1 LCCHPPP
8 QPHTL
13 CLLQIKTYVI
23 DNTTVTGVHTVDLT
37 LAELKQVRVRERTFE
52 RSQAYNDFLPV
63 MTFEECATMARVRA
77 GVSPSSA
84 LRCLPK
90 LQHVGSDATH
100 LATLM
105 PEHPQ
110 CALLNLLCLKSCMKC
125 HLLARVPAH
134 TSWY

>member
-1 LCCHPPP
+1 MLASRNTLLTIWQALHWLHLSSCCHPPT

-52 RSQAYNDFLPV
+52 RSQAFNDFLPV

-77 GVSPSSA
+77 GVSPSA
-84 LRCLPK
+84 
-90 LQHVGSDATH
+90 V
-100 LATLM
+100 
-105 PEHPQ
+105 
-110 CALLNLLCLKSCMKC
+110 LCGAISNCSMWL
-125 HLLARVPAH
+125 
-134 TSWY
+134 